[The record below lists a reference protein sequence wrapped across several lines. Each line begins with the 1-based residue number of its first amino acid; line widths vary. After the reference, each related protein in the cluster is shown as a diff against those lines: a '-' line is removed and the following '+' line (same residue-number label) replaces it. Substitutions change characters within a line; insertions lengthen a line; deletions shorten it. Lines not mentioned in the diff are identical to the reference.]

1 MYLDKQGEI
10 QNTKQNLPYLEDIVE
25 LFNSIGHTVED
36 IFPYE
41 SVGREMPGHMAYDIY
56 VKLPGD
62 VVNTPFYIYI
72 DEDEDVFW
80 RDYDKNERLGNLH
93 NVSDMRMNLS
103 YFLGP
108 SKPKMWE
115 NENTL
120 KEQDEGDVRKYL
132 DSTYLKTAN
141 QAGITKRENVAIV
154 LDTIKTAVDHSFK
167 LVMIRPSFVEIAR
180 DYIDKNESSVL
191 IGTVIDFPDGRGTT
205 SEKVHEAMEAIDN
218 GADELDYV
226 ADYTAFKN
234 GNLDKFN
241 EDIVQGTGVGLKNGK
256 MVKWII
262 ETGALNKEEI
272 AEISKLISSIV
283 MEGFPTEAQNVF
295 IKTSTGFY
303 NGTGAT
309 PEDVEIMKSMS
320 GDLPVKASGGVY
332 NKEDLNKM
340 INAGATRVG
349 TSRALDIYLGNE
361 TDENGY

>member
-1 MYLDKQGEI
+1 MYLDKQGEF
-10 QNTKQNLPYLEDIVE
+10 QNTKQNLPYLEKIVE
-25 LFNSIGHTVED
+25 LFNSIGHTVTD
-36 IFPYE
+36 VYPYE
-41 SVGREMPGHMAYDIY
+41 SVSQELPGHMAYDIY

-62 VVNTPFYIYI
+62 VVNTPFYIYVDG
-72 DEDEDVFW
+72 DEEVYW
-80 RDYDKNERLGNLH
+80 RDYEKNEHLGNLDDLK
-93 NVSDMRMNLS
+93 NMGMTLS

-108 SKPKMWE
+108 AKPSMWE
-115 NENTL
+115 SKKPL
-120 KEQDEGDVRKYL
+120 KEQDDIRQYI
-132 DSTYLKTAN
+132 DSTYLKTSK
-141 QAGITKRENVAIV
+141 QAGITKRENVAVV
-154 LDTIKTAVDHSFK
+154 LDTIKTAVDHDFK

-205 SEKVHEAMEAIDN
+205 SEKIHEAMEAIDN
-218 GADELDYV
+218 GVDELDYV

-234 GNLDKFN
+234 GNLDKFS
-241 EDIVQGTGVGLKNGK
+241 EDILQGTSIGLKNGK

-272 AEISKLISSIV
+272 TEISKLISSIV
-283 MEGFPTEAQNVF
+283 MNSFPSEAQNVF

-309 PEDVEIMKSMS
+309 PEDVEIMKSVS

-349 TSRALDIYLGNE
+349 TSRALDIYLGKE